1 MVKVIKVISEGPR
14 GPKGEAGDSNFINI
28 SSSFSDRISTFE
40 NENILS
46 SSAQIATNIS
56 GAFTLTSASLAS
68 RVTTLEDSPGG
79 DPVAISGAFTLTSG
93 SLASRIATFENS
105 TVLSSSAQV
114 AVNISGAITSFS
126 SSDSSRVTVVESYV
140 LGKEILSSS
149 AQIAVDISGA
159 FTLTSGSLASRIKTL
174 EDSPGGDPV
183 AISGAF
189 TLTSGSL
196 ASRIATFENSTIL
209 SSSAQIA
216 VDISG
221 AFTLTSGSLASR
233 IKTLEDSPGG
243 DPVAISGAFTLTSA
257 SLAGRVTTLEYYTS
271 SIVTTTHSV
280 TYTFG
285 DEVVYASAISA
296 DLPIIIP
303 TAINNRATIYIKKID
318 STSNLVIVTGS
329 VLNET
334 IDDGIDARLR
344 FKNEAIILK
353 SDNSNWKIF

>member
-40 NENILS
+40 NENILSSSAQIATNISGAFTSFSSSDSARVTVVESYVLGKEILS

-140 LGKEILSSS
+140 LGKE
-149 AQIAVDISGA
+149 
-159 FTLTSGSLASRIKTL
+159 
-174 EDSPGGDPV
+174 
-183 AISGAF
+183 
-189 TLTSGSL
+189 
-196 ASRIATFENSTIL
+196 IL

>member
-189 TLTSGSL
+189 TLTS
-196 ASRIATFENSTIL
+196 
-209 SSSAQIA
+209 
-216 VDISG
+216 
-221 AFTLTSGSLASR
+221 
-233 IKTLEDSPGG
+233 
-243 DPVAISGAFTLTSA
+243 A